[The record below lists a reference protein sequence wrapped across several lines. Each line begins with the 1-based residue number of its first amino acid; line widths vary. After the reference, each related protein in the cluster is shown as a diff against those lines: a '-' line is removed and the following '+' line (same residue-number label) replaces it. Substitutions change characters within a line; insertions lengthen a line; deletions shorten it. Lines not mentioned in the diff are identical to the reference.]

1 MNLDESVSFFDRFV
15 SLGYTKCLVTF
26 FLHHCVGSD
35 SCIPACVLSV
45 FLFLHTYGI
54 TGRSACMSFQF
65 YGNFIVEF
73 VSAGVKNYGY
83 QTKNGKVVCKVK
95 GLLLSVHGA
104 KQLNYDIMHQNILDE
119 ILTH

>member
-1 MNLDESVSFFDRFV
+1 
-15 SLGYTKCLVTF
+15 
-26 FLHHCVGSD
+26 
-35 SCIPACVLSV
+35 
-45 FLFLHTYGI
+45 
-54 TGRSACMSFQF
+54 MSFQF

-95 GLLLSVHGA
+95 GLVLSVHGA